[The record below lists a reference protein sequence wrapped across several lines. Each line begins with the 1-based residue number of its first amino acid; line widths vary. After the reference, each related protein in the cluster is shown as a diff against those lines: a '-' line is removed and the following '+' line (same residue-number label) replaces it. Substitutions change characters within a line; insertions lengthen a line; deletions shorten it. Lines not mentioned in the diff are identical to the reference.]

1 MKLATTTRAAFA
13 KSSFSSSSDVGQE
26 IFDQQA
32 TSPRM
37 RRFKESTTSDV
48 QQEEHTA
55 TRNEDI
61 KIINIESTNSW
72 RPQNPS
78 YSLPSDRS
86 SQETCPIFG
95 QI

>member
-1 MKLATTTRAAFA
+1 MKLATTTRAVFA

-48 QQEEHTA
+48 
-55 TRNEDI
+55 
-61 KIINIESTNSW
+61 
-72 RPQNPS
+72 
-78 YSLPSDRS
+78 
-86 SQETCPIFG
+86 
-95 QI
+95 